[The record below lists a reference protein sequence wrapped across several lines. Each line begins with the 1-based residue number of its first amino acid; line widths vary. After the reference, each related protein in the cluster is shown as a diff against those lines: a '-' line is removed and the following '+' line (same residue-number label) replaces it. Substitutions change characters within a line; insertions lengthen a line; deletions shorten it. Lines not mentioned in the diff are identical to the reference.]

1 MIYDKKGIDMALRTI
16 RELGDS
22 VLTKKCKEVKEMTS
36 RLETLIND
44 MLDTMYDAEGVGLAA
59 PQVGILKR
67 VCVVD
72 TYDEDDENA
81 PYIMINPVILAADG
95 EQTDY
100 EGCLSYPGMVGEVTR
115 ANHVVV
121 RALDINMEPYEVEA
135 EGLLARAFQHEIDH
149 LDGMM
154 YVEKVNG
161 DVMTNEELAAL
172 RNEETED

>member
-1 MIYDKKGIDMALRTI
+1 MAIRTI
-16 RELGDS
+16 RELGES
-22 VLTKKCKEVKEMTS
+22 VLTKKCKEVKEMTP
-36 RLETLIND
+36 RLETLIED
-44 MLDTMYDAEGVGLAA
+44 MLDTMYEAEGVGLAA

-72 TYDEDDENA
+72 TYDEEDENA
-81 PYIMINPVILAADG
+81 PYILINPVILSSDG

-100 EGCLSYPGMVGEVTR
+100 EGCLSYPGKVGEVTR

-149 LDGMM
+149 LDGVM
-154 YVEKVNG
+154 YVERVNG
-161 DVMTNEELAAL
+161 DVISNEELAE
-172 RNEETED
+172 RMKRENEEG

>member
-1 MIYDKKGIDMALRTI
+1 MALRTI
-16 RELGDS
+16 RELGDA
-22 VLTKKCKEVKEMTS
+22 VLTKKCKEVVTMTP

-72 TYDEDDENA
+72 TYDEEDENA
-81 PYIMINPVILAADG
+81 PYILINPVIVKSDG

-100 EGCLSYPGMVGEVTR
+100 EGCLSYPGMSGKVTR

-121 RALDINMEPYEVEA
+121 KALDIDMNPYEVEA

-149 LDGMM
+149 LDGIM
-154 YVEKVNG
+154 YVEKVEG
-161 DVMTNEELAAL
+161 DVISNEQLQEIMDKQN
-172 RNEETED
+172 RED